1 MIFYATEGS
10 MFSLHFG
17 SFQSLDFTKKIQI
30 TKKENNYKIYH
41 QQKEK
46 ISHQTQRLHLAI
58 SSQNQSPSSTFHP
71 SLIQHV
77 QDNRYHHQQTDFTND
92 HQQISS

>member
-1 MIFYATEGS
+1 MIFNATEGF
-10 MFSLHFG
+10 MFSLLFG
-17 SFQSLDFTKKIQI
+17 SFQSLDFTTNFQI
-30 TKKENNYKIYH
+30 TEKENNYKIYH

-46 ISHQTQRLHLAI
+46 ISQAQRLHLAI

-77 QDNRYHHQQTDFTND
+77 QDNRYHHQQRDFTND
-92 HQQISS
+92 RQQISS